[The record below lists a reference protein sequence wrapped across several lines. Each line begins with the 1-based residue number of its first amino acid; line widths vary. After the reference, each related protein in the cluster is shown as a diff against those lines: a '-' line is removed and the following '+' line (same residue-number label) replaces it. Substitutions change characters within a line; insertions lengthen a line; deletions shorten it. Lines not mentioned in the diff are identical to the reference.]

1 MRCVGRAKRRA
12 GQGYRADAPPRWR
25 GLEHGD
31 PGAEIHEIRVI
42 FRAVSGVGTVKN
54 VTITLDEETADWARL
69 AAAHEAKSVSRFVG
83 GLLRERMRDARSY
96 DEAMRRYLARP
107 PFRQRGPAE
116 RYPSRDELH
125 QRKAKS

>member
-1 MRCVGRAKRRA
+1 
-12 GQGYRADAPPRWR
+12 
-25 GLEHGD
+25 
-31 PGAEIHEIRVI
+31 
-42 FRAVSGVGTVKN
+42 
-54 VTITLDEETADWARL
+54 
-69 AAAHEAKSVSRFVG
+69 
-83 GLLRERMRDARSY
+83 MRDARSY